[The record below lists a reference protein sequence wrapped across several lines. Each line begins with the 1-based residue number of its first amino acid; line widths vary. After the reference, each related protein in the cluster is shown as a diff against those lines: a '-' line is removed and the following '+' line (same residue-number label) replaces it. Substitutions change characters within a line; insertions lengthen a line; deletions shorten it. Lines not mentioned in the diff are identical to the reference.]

1 MPARSR
7 CRFSR
12 RLAGGRDLTREADE
26 RHRRHGAVRGG
37 NQAVSVAVRAEGMTA
52 MDTTKR
58 DGDAALVEA
67 LRREDPE
74 APEQLVETYGDRVY
88 RLALR
93 ITGSNEDA
101 EEAAQDALWT
111 AARKISTFKGESA
124 FGSWLYRIAAN
135 AAYQKLRARR
145 SKAHE
150 IAMDDVLPTFDDDGR
165 HFEPMADWSERVDEQ
180 ALQGELRRVL
190 GEAIDGLPPDYR
202 TALVLHDVEGLSN
215 PDIAETLGISLPA
228 VKSRIHRSRLFVRK
242 RLAEYMKTA

>member
-1 MPARSR
+1 
-7 CRFSR
+7 
-12 RLAGGRDLTREADE
+12 
-26 RHRRHGAVRGG
+26 
-37 NQAVSVAVRAEGMTA
+37 MTV
-52 MDTTKR
+52 MDRTKT

-74 APEQLVETYGDRVY
+74 APELLVETYGDRVY

-111 AARKISTFKGESA
+111 AARKISTFKGEAA

-145 SKAHE
+145 SKAPE
-150 IAMDDVLPTFDDDGR
+150 ISMEEVLPSFDDAGR

-190 GEAIDGLPPDYR
+190 GAAIDELPPDYR

-215 PDIAETLGISLPA
+215 PDIAEALGISLPA
-228 VKSRIHRSRLFVRK
+228 VKSRVHRSRLFVRK
-242 RLAEYMKTA
+242 QLADYMKTA

>member
-1 MPARSR
+1 M
-7 CRFSR
+7 
-12 RLAGGRDLTREADE
+12 
-26 RHRRHGAVRGG
+26 
-37 NQAVSVAVRAEGMTA
+37 SVMN
-52 MDTTKR
+52 TTKT

-74 APEQLVETYGDRVY
+74 APEQLVETFGDRVY

-111 AARKISTFKGESA
+111 AARKIGTFKGESA

-135 AAYQKLRARR
+135 AAYQKLRAR
-145 SKAHE
+145 KAKSRE
-150 IAMDDVLPTFDDDGR
+150 IGMDDVLPTLDDDGR
-165 HFEPMADWSERVDEQ
+165 HFEPMADWSDRVDEQ

-190 GEAIDGLPPDYR
+190 SDAIDGLPPDYR

-228 VKSRIHRSRLFVRK
+228 VKSRVHRSRLFVRK
-242 RLAEYMKTA
+242 QLADYMKTV

>member
-1 MPARSR
+1 
-7 CRFSR
+7 
-12 RLAGGRDLTREADE
+12 
-26 RHRRHGAVRGG
+26 
-37 NQAVSVAVRAEGMTA
+37 
-52 MDTTKR
+52 MDRTKT

-74 APEQLVETYGDRVY
+74 APELLVETYGDRVY

-111 AARKISTFKGESA
+111 AARKISTFKGEAA

-145 SKAHE
+145 SKAPE
-150 IAMDDVLPTFDDDGR
+150 ISMEEVLPSFDDAGR

-190 GEAIDGLPPDYR
+190 GAAIDELPPDYR

-215 PDIAETLGISLPA
+215 PDIAEALGISLPA
-228 VKSRIHRSRLFVRK
+228 VKSRVHRSRLFVRK
-242 RLAEYMKTA
+242 QLADYMKTA